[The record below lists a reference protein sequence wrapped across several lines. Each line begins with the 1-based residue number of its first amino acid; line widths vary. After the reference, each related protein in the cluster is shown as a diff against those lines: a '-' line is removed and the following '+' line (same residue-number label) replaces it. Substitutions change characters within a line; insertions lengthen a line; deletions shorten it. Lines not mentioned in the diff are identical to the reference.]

1 MIELNTPF
9 FRNLKKILNNELIA
23 LYEDEIEIIYA
34 KWGRE
39 FSDNL
44 LFLNDKINKEL
55 IRGFQNVPLN
65 SCLNGIDFPTWF
77 GDFKNKKILFL
88 GIDPMRNNKDFEK
101 SKADSGKDVIL
112 GTPYAFHIRGFRETR
127 TNSYWQVISEVSKS
141 NFVYVTDIYKTF
153 FYTDNTKKI
162 RSYEFWNKTENI
174 SFNQN
179 HRKLLIEEIN
189 LIEPDLI
196 ITFGALAYKV
206 LTNQKYCP
214 KLSLPLSCSE
224 RSVKPFDDENISKKR
239 SIPILP
245 LMHLSG
251 STRSEPLEKFFKA
264 NGLTYSDQ
272 KDKRNVAGKLY
283 GKIIKEYIQRINITS
298 P

>member
-1 MIELNTPF
+1 M
-9 FRNLKKILNNELIA
+9 KILSNEVIA

-44 LFLNDKINKEL
+44 LFLNDIKNKGL
-55 IRGFQNVPLN
+55 IREFQNVPHT

-101 SKADSGKDVIL
+101 SKADSVNDVII

-162 RSYEFWNKTENI
+162 RSYEFWNKAENL

-206 LTNQKYCP
+206 LTNTKYCP

-224 RSVKPFDDENISKKR
+224 RSVKPFDDKNISKKK

-251 STRSEPLEKFFKA
+251 STRSEPLERFFKA

-272 KDKRNVAGKLY
+272 KDKRNAAGQLY
-283 GKIIKEYIQRINITS
+283 GKIIKEYIQKINITS